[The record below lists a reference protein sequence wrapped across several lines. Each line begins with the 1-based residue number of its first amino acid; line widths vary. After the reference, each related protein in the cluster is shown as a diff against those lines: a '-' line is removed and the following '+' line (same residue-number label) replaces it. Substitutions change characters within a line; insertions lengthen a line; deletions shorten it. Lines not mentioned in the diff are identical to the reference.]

1 MVGIG
6 ILITKYIGLDP
17 QPGIVECQ
25 LFDAYGKE
33 WIFQDKTAIFA
44 PHDLDAN
51 SDYPQ
56 PGVIACEII
65 KQWQDTNG
73 REIVSIDTERP
84 WGVETVTGES
94 RFDVLQSQLIEI

>member
-6 ILITKYIGLDP
+6 VLITKYISLNP

-25 LFDAYGKE
+25 LFDAYGNE
-33 WIFQDKTAIFA
+33 WTFQDKTAIFA
-44 PHDLDAN
+44 SHSLDTD
-51 SDYPQ
+51 SDYPL
-56 PGVIACEII
+56 PGAIACEVI

-73 REIVSIDTERP
+73 REIVSIDTKRP
-84 WGVETVTGES
+84 WGVEAMTGES